1 MKYRSLGRTGVK
13 VSEFCLGA
21 MMFGGKTNKAESIEI
36 IDYALSKDVNFIDTA
51 NGYAGNESERIV
63 GEALSRDGKR
73 ENTILAT
80 KVFMPQGEDINA
92 RGPSRRHV
100 IKACEDSLSR
110 LKTDWID
117 LYQMHRPSSL
127 VPIDETLRA
136 LDDLIRSGKIRYIGG
151 SMFQGWKIVESLWV
165 AKELGL
171 NRFISEQPGYH
182 MLDRTAEREV
192 IPAAETFG
200 MAVLPW
206 GPLCGGLLTGK
217 YHRDAGPSDGR
228 WQDGKDNANRE
239 VTPLAWE
246 VIDLLRAMAEAKGC
260 SVSQLSL
267 AWCGAQP
274 GVTAPIIGPRTLAQ
288 VIDNLGAVDVHLDAV
303 DFAKIDAMV
312 PPCSAAVSYYDGA
325 MGLDLR
331 SHPYRNVV

>member
-1 MKYRSLGRTGVK
+1 MDYRSLGRTGIK
-13 VSEFCLGA
+13 VSPFCLGA
-21 MMFGGKTNKAESIEI
+21 MMFGGRTNKADSMEI
-36 IDYALSKDVNFIDTA
+36 IDYALDTGVNFIDTA
-51 NGYAGNESERIV
+51 DGYSGNESERIV
-63 GEALSRDGKR
+63 GETLAREGKR

-80 KVFMPQGEDINA
+80 KVFMPQGKDINA
-92 RGPSRRHV
+92 RGPSRRH
-100 IKACEDSLSR
+100 IINACEKSLKR

-117 LYQMHRPSSL
+117 LYQMHRSSAV

-136 LDDLIRSGKIRYIGG
+136 LDDLIRAGKVRYVGS

-200 MAVLPW
+200 MAIIPW

-217 YHRDAGPSDGR
+217 YRKDSGPSDGR

-246 VIDLLRAMAEAKGC
+246 VIELLRGLAEKKQC
-260 SVSQLSL
+260 SVSQVAL
-267 AWCGAQP
+267 AWCAAQP
-274 GVTAPIIGPRTLAQ
+274 GVTAPIIGPRTLEQ
-288 VIDNLGAVDVHLDAV
+288 VTDNLGAMDVRLESV
-303 DFAKIDAMV
+303 DFAEIDALV
-312 PPCSAAVSYYDGA
+312 PPCSAAVSYYDRA

-331 SHPYRNVV
+331 SHGHRNLI